1 MIKVKAIGGLG
12 NQLFQYATARA
23 IAEKRGDGV
32 VVDMSDFSSYKTHP
46 FCLNKFRCKATYESK
61 PKLINK
67 LLSNEKIR
75 NSLQKLGFIK
85 KYYFET
91 QLPFNE
97 DVLLNNSINYLTGY
111 FQSEKYFLSIRECLL
126 EELTLI
132 EDLNIA
138 EIAVSKAIK
147 NAKNSIS
154 IHIRRG
160 DYVSNE
166 GANKTH
172 GVCDSDYFKKAL
184 NYFSERKLLDEHTE
198 LFIFSDD
205 IEWCRNNLSFD
216 YKMNFVDG
224 SSERPEVDMVLMSQC
239 KHQVISNSTFSWWG
253 AWLNKNDEK
262 VVVAPKEWFK
272 STDLDSTDIV
282 PNQWIKL

>member
-1 MIKVKAIGGLG
+1 MIKIKAIGGLG

-23 IAEKRGDGV
+23 IAEKRADNV
-32 VVDMSDFSSYKTHP
+32 VVDTSGFESYRTHP
-46 FCLNKFRCKATYESK
+46 FCLDKFNCKATYDAKQSWV
-61 PKLINK
+61 NK
-67 LLSNEKIR
+67 FLSNEKIKKL
-75 NSLQKLGFIK
+75 LQKLGFIK

-91 QLPFNE
+91 KLTFNE
-97 DVLLNNSINYLTGY
+97 ELLLKNNIDYLAGY

-126 EELTLI
+126 DELTLVKK
-132 EDLNIA
+132 LN
-138 EIAVSKAIK
+138 ESESSVSNAIN

-166 GANKTH
+166 SANKTH

-184 NYFSERKLLDEHTE
+184 NYFSEKKLLDKNTE

-205 IEWCRNNLSFD
+205 IEWCRNNLQFD
-216 YKMNFVDG
+216 YNMNFVDG
-224 SSERPEVDMVLMSQC
+224 SSEKPEVDMVLMSQC
-239 KHQVISNSTFSWWG
+239 KHQIISNSTFSWWG
-253 AWLNKNDEK
+253 AWLNNNYDK

-272 STDLDSTDIV
+272 STELDSTDIV
-282 PNQWIKL
+282 PDNWVKL